1 MMTIRTARVAP
12 EYLSFYMSGS
22 SDVDVPV
29 EYGADGVFG
38 NRECLVISCLY
49 WNEGDTTITM
59 GPYGELPQQDNA
71 PEFDGIL
78 STPDRKVVLHDANL
92 PEILM
97 MDVDDTSTRVRIW
110 TNHPVAPDRV
120 TIGLG

>member
-1 MMTIRTARVAP
+1 MTVRTVSVAP

-22 SDVDVPV
+22 ADVDVPV

-59 GPYGELPQQDNA
+59 DPYRELQEQGTP

-78 STPDRKVVLHDANL
+78 STPDRKVILHDVNL
-92 PEILM
+92 PEILAM
-97 MDVDDTSTRVRIW
+97 NVEDTATRVRIW
-110 TNHPVAPDRV
+110 INHPVAPDKV
-120 TIGLG
+120 TIALG